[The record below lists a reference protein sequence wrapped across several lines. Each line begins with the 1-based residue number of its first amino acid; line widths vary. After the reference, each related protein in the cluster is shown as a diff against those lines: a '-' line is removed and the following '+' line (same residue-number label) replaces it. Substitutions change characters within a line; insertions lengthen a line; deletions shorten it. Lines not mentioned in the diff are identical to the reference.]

1 MAKQKETKEIQIPKK
16 SGGTR
21 LIVVPEPRLK
31 RRLRAVARHVA
42 RQSESVCH
50 YAHGFVPGRNVVTA
64 AMKHRGFGFT
74 LSCDLED
81 FFDNCKFPSKAMLLP
96 AVPGKSLEECKG
108 VERIEVSSPTPE
120 AKYNGRFAQG
130 LPSSPAIANITA
142 VPMDIDIVLW
152 LRERD
157 PKAVYTRYADDLSIS
172 SDNKDMLMELKAALP
187 EIVAK
192 HGHKCHPR
200 KWSLQ
205 SAKFGKRTICGVNIG
220 SKDQPLTA
228 TRKQR
233 RRLRAMQHNIDKGD
247 NRPTTLRRVKGLR
260 EWTRMRLPIIEIVNH
275 KFRGAESAGI
285 TTDDIRFV
293 LEDFVRT
300 RRWTLRRVVERLP
313 CKYVVRAKRYF
324 DEQSKAANLT
334 IADTRLRRLG
344 SHDSKKFA
352 FTVAAT
358 FGPSWQTWL
367 DACVAAGVSFHDAC
381 YWLPKRILPEDG
393 LGQQLIKWTRANPDM
408 PKRFGELALIAEA
421 WLSLTAEER
430 KLPLQELLKRAKT
443 AKYANAKSSAF
454 AVVAAEC
461 AVPADKYDKYETKWL
476 ASITKAAYET
486 IPRGVVYV
494 AGDYLAEMLARD
506 NPVALWAGKLVNCC
520 QYPGG
525 GAGSSA
531 WHSVTSTKG
540 AIFAVYYKDKLV
552 AQSWTWRKKD
562 TIVFDNV
569 EALSRDYKE
578 LPDIYA
584 AAAAWLIDKLGI
596 REVRVG
602 DHNDID
608 VSRWSKVAKS
618 AKLEPPKNCYSDAN
632 TSQRILLVSDKP
644 RAKKNERT
652 EEVAA
657 GE

>member
-1 MAKQKETKEIQIPKK
+1 MAKRKETREIQIPKK

-21 LIVVPEPRLK
+21 LIVVPEPNLK
-31 RRLRAVARHVA
+31 RKLRSVASQFGRH
-42 RQSESVCH
+42 SSLVCH

-81 FFDNCKFPSKAMLLP
+81 FFDNCKFPDKPMFAP
-96 AVPGKSLEECKG
+96 GVPGKSLEECTVK
-108 VERIEVSSPTPE
+108 ERVQLLSPIS
-120 AKYNGRFAQG
+120 AAQYKGRFAQG
-130 LPSSPAIANITA
+130 LPSSPAIANITV
-142 VPMDIDIVLW
+142 VPMDTEIVLW

-172 SDNKDMLMELKAALP
+172 SDDKDMLMQLKAALP
-187 EIVAK
+187 EIVAR

-205 SAKFGKRTICGVNIG
+205 SANFGKRIICGVAIG
-220 SKDQPLTA
+220 TKDQPLTA

-260 EWTRMRLPIIEIVNH
+260 EWTRMRLPIREIIHH

-285 TTDDIRFV
+285 TEDDINLV
-293 LEDFVRT
+293 LEGYVRS
-300 RRWTLRRVVERLP
+300 RRWSLRRVVERLP
-313 CKYVVRAKRYF
+313 CKYVVRAAHYF
-324 DEQSKAANLT
+324 EEQSRAANLT
-334 IADTRLRRLG
+334 GVNLNQRRLG
-344 SHDSKKFA
+344 NHDRHRFA
-352 FTVAAT
+352 FMLAAT
-358 FGPSWQTWL
+358 FGPSWKAWL
-367 DACVAAGVSFHDAC
+367 DACDAANVTFHDGC

-393 LGQQLIKWTRANPDM
+393 LGQQLLKWTRANPGM
-408 PKRFGELALIAEA
+408 PKRHGDLALIAEA
-421 WLSLTAEER
+421 WLLLTPEER
-430 KLPLQELLKRAKT
+430 KLPLQELLRRAKT
-443 AKYANAKSSAF
+443 AKYANAKSPAF
-454 AVVAAEC
+454 ASVAAEC
-461 AVPADKYDKYETKWL
+461 GVPKDKYDKYEAKWL
-476 ASITKAAYET
+476 ASIVKAEYET
-486 IPRGVVYV
+486 IPRGVVYCE
-494 AGDYLAEMLARD
+494 GDYRAEMLARD

-531 WHSVTSTKG
+531 WHAVTSTKG

-578 LPDIYA
+578 LPGIYA
-584 AAAAWLIDKLGI
+584 RAAIWLIDKLGI

-602 DHNDID
+602 DHNDMD
-608 VSRWSKVAKS
+608 VSRWSKVDSS

-632 TSQRILLVSDKP
+632 SSQRILLVSEKP
-644 RAKKNERT
+644 RAKKNERA
-652 EEVAA
+652 EVAV